1 MCGIVGMIGTAP
13 AAPQLFDGLT
23 RLQYRG
29 YDSAGIATLVDGR
42 IERRRAQGKLSNLAA
57 ILEQQP
63 LSGTIGIGHTRW
75 ATHGRP
81 SEANAHP
88 HATKRVAIVHNGI
101 IENFQELRA
110 ELESLGMRMSSDT
123 DTEVV
128 AHLLTHLLE
137 CGYSPEEAIRA
148 AMGRLKGAFS
158 LAVLFAG
165 RPDMII
171 GARRGSPLA
180 IGYGD
185 GEMFLGSDA
194 MALAPFTDRICYLQ
208 EDDWAILSTDG
219 ASIFNEAG
227 PVSRRITRTAVS
239 AAAIGKGKHPH
250 FMMKEI
256 AEQPIVLSETLRSFF
271 DPLARRIEMPAF
283 PVDPAKVSRLT
294 IVACGTAHLAGHVAK
309 YWMES
314 VAQLPVELDIASEF
328 RYRGAPM
335 DGAGALLVVSQS
347 GETADTIGAV
357 RYARERGQKVISV
370 LNIADSTIGRE
381 SDLILRTRAGAEIG
395 VAATKTFTTQLAT
408 LACLTIAFA
417 RARGVLEPGR
427 EAELTNA
434 LMETPAILAKVLDC
448 DAQLKEIALEV
459 AKARDVLFLGRGTSY
474 PIALEGALKLK
485 EISYVHAEGYAA
497 GEMKHGPI
505 ALIDQNVPVVG
516 VAPTDGLFDKT
527 FSNLQE
533 VLARGGRVI
542 LLSDAAGVRK
552 LKHQATACVELPS
565 VHPFVTPLIYAMPVQ
580 LLAYHAAVARGTDV
594 DHPRNLAKSVTVE

>member
-1 MCGIVGMIGTAP
+1 MCGIVGMIGKVQ
-13 AAPQLFDGLT
+13 AAPHLFDGLT

-57 ILEQQP
+57 MLEQQP
-63 LSGTIGIGHTRW
+63 LQGTIGIGHTRW

-81 SEANAHP
+81 SESNAHP
-88 HATKRVAIVHNGI
+88 HATEKVAIVHNGI
-101 IENFQELRA
+101 IENFQELRS
-110 ELESLGMRMSSDT
+110 ELEALGMRMTSET

-137 CGYSPEEAIRA
+137 CGYSPQEAMDA

-158 LAVLFAG
+158 LAALFAG
-165 RPDMII
+165 RPDMMI

-180 IGYGD
+180 VGYGD

-194 MALAPFTDRICYLQ
+194 MAIAPFTDRICYLQ
-208 EDDWAILSTDG
+208 EDDWAVLTADG
-219 ASIFNEAG
+219 ASIYNEG
-227 PVSRRITRTAVS
+227 SPVSRAVTRTAVS
-239 AAAIGKGKHPH
+239 VAAVGKGKYSH

-256 AEQPIVLSETLRSFF
+256 AEQPIVVSETLRNFF
-271 DPLARRIEMPAF
+271 DPLTRQMEIPPLPF
-283 PVDPAKVSRLT
+283 DPAKLTHLT

-309 YWMES
+309 YWLEG
-314 VAQLPVELDIASEF
+314 VAQLSVEIDIASEF
-328 RYRGAPM
+328 RYRRAPM
-335 DGAGALLVVSQS
+335 DGGGALLVISQS

-357 RYARERGQKVISV
+357 RRARELGQTVISV
-370 LNIADSTIGRE
+370 LNVTDSTLGRE
-381 SDLILRTRAGAEIG
+381 SDMILPTRAGAEIG

-408 LACLTIAFA
+408 LAAVTIAFA
-417 RARGVLEPGR
+417 RARGAIDQR
-427 EAELTNA
+427 QEAELTSA
-434 LMETPAILAKVLDC
+434 LMEAPTVLARALDC
-448 DAQLKEIALEV
+448 DPVIKNVALDV

-474 PIALEGALKLK
+474 PLALEGALKLK
-485 EISYVHAEGYAA
+485 EISYIHAEGYAA

-505 ALIDQNVPVVG
+505 ALIDKEVPVIG
-516 VAPTDGLFDKT
+516 IAPSDDLFDKI

-542 LLSDAAGVRK
+542 LLSDEEGAQK
-552 LKHQATACVELPS
+552 LGSQATARVTMPR
-565 VHPFVTPLIYAMPVQ
+565 VHPFIAPIVYAIPVQ

>member
-542 LLSDAAGVRK
+542 LLSDAAGARK

>member
-227 PVSRRITRTAVS
+227 PVNRRITRTAVS